1 MSPQFT
7 RGFAFWKVA
16 GEGRMNRSTL
26 RFLCVSIFV
35 AALVCSAHWLAEVD
49 NTTMAQTA
57 IQLIPMASG
66 LSRPVYVTS
75 AHDGSNRLF
84 IVEQTGAIKIMA
96 PWATAPL
103 STPFL
108 DISTK
113 ITFDF
118 ERGLLCLAFHPQ
130 FKTNGRFFVTYNRLT
145 DGAMTVSEFKVT
157 ENNSNV
163 AKTDEKIILTIP
175 KLSQFHNGSWLD
187 FGPDGYLYITT
198 GDDAFS
204 FDPNNVAQN
213 KGDLRGKILRIDVD
227 ATGNAPYASPA
238 TNPFFGSTPGRDEIY
253 ALGFRNPWRCSFDRA
268 TGKLYVGDVQ
278 QDSTEEVDIVTHGG
292 NCGWR
297 VFEAS
302 HCTNQDPAL
311 CVASNYIPPLVEY
324 SHSGGR
330 CAVTGGYVYR
340 GTGNSFPA
348 GTYVF
353 GDYCTGEIF
362 IWNGISM
369 SVILDTNLMISSFG
383 EDQDGEI
390 YVVGLGGTVHR
401 LASSPVATTVSAASF
416 RGPQLAPESIAAAF
430 GQNFATST
438 QAAPANQPLPT
449 TLAGASVSII
459 DARGIS
465 RLAPLLFVSPAQI
478 NFLIPPGAAPGDGT
492 VSFTNIDG
500 GASSGAIEIVN
511 TAPGLFTVGAGAT
524 DIPAAFA
531 LRVKADG
538 SRFFESIAQLDSQ
551 NQIVP
556 VPIDLGPEL
565 GNASDLVFLVAFGS
579 GFRFRSSLTAVS
591 AVAGGTAA
599 QVFFAGAQIEF
610 PGLDQ
615 ANILLPRNLTGRGET
630 DLIFTVD
637 GQSANTVRIS
647 VK

>member
-1 MSPQFT
+1 
-7 RGFAFWKVA
+7 
-16 GEGRMNRSTL
+16 
-26 RFLCVSIFV
+26 
-35 AALVCSAHWLAEVD
+35 
-49 NTTMAQTA
+49 MAQTA
-57 IQLIPMASG
+57 IQLIPVASG
-66 LSRPVYVTS
+66 LSSPLYVTN

-84 IVEQTGAIKIMA
+84 IVEQTGAIKVMA
-96 PWATAPL
+96 PGATAPL
-103 STPFL
+103 PTPFL

-113 ITFDF
+113 IMLDF

-130 FKTNGRFFVTYNRLT
+130 YQTNGRFFVTYNRLT
-145 DGAMTVSEFKVT
+145 DGAMTVSEFKVSA
-157 ENNSNV
+157 NDPNV
-163 AKTDEKIILTIP
+163 AEPEEKIVLAVH
-175 KLSQFHNGSWLD
+175 KDSQFHNGSWLS

-198 GDDAFS
+198 GDDALS

-213 KGDLRGKILRIDVD
+213 KGDFRGKILRIDVD
-227 ATGNAPYASPA
+227 ANGTAPYASPA
-238 TNPFFGSTPGRDEIY
+238 TNPFFGSTPGLDEIY
-253 ALGFRNPWRCSFDRA
+253 ALGFRNPWRCSFDRD
-268 TGKLYVGDVQ
+268 TGKLYVADVQ

-311 CVASNYIPPLVEY
+311 CVASNYIPPLIEY
-324 SHSGGR
+324 GHSGGR

-362 IWNGISM
+362 IWNGVSM
-369 SVILDTNLMISSFG
+369 NVILDTDFLISSFG
-383 EDQDGEI
+383 EDEAGEI
-390 YVVGLGGTVHR
+390 YVVDLVGSVYR
-401 LASSPVATTVSAASF
+401 LASPPVATTVSAASF

-430 GQNFATST
+430 GQNFATAT

-459 DARGIS
+459 DSRGIS
-465 RLAPLLFVSPAQI
+465 RLAPLYFVSPAQI
-478 NFLIPPGAAPGDGT
+478 NFLIPPGAAPGNGT
-492 VSFTNIDG
+492 ISFTNANG
-500 GASSGAIEIVN
+500 GASSGAIEIAN

-538 SRFFESIAQLDSQ
+538 SRFFESIVGLDSQ
-551 NQIVP
+551 SQFVP

-579 GFRFRSSLTAVS
+579 GFRFRSSLAAVS

-599 QVFFAGAQIEF
+599 QVFFAGQQIEF

-615 ANILLPRNLTGRGET
+615 ANILLPRSLIGRGET